1 MAKIVLVYSGGMDST
16 VFLHEYRSDIALA
29 LSFEY
34 GAKHNQQEGCMAE
47 LNCSRL
53 GIPRQVIS
61 LDFMKQFHSSLTTDT
76 VAVPEGHYTDQSM
89 RSTVV
94 PFRNGIML
102 AIAAGLAED
111 MGCNAVGIANH
122 AGDHAIYPDCTT
134 AFVDS
139 MAKAISDGTYADI
152 ELMASYSELTKRQIA
167 LRGQQFDV
175 DFGLTWSCYK
185 GGERHCGQCGTCVE
199 RREALQGFD
208 PTNYELES

>member
-34 GAKHNQQEGCMAE
+34 GAKHNQQEGRMAE
-47 LNCSRL
+47 LNCTRL
-53 GIPRQVIS
+53 GIPRRVIS

-76 VAVPEGHYTDQSM
+76 VSVPEGHYTDQSM

-102 AIAAGLAED
+102 AIAAGIAED
-111 MGCNAVGIANH
+111 MGCTAIGIANH

-134 AFVDS
+134 AFIDS
-139 MAKAISDGTYADI
+139 MAQAIGHGTYADI
-152 ELMASYSELTKRQIA
+152 KLMAPYSELTKRQIA
-167 LRGQQFDV
+167 LRGQQFGV
-175 DFGLTWSCYK
+175 DFSQTWSCYK
-185 GGERHCGQCGTCVE
+185 GGETHCGKCGTCVE
-199 RREALQGFD
+199 RREALMGFD
-208 PTNYELES
+208 PTRYEQEN